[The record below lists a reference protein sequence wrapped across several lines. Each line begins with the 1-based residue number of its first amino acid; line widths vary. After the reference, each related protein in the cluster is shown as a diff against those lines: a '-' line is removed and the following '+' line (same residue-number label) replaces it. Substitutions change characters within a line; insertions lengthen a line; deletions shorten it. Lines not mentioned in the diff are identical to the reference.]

1 MRIKLSTPPVWKLLG
16 GRDSQSSLLSTDVKE
31 NLKGNQMSVSESI
44 RARLRSEGVR
54 FYANDNISSY
64 LTDNDRD
71 ALIAE
76 LTEKFEGVLDSLIID
91 RENDPNS
98 KGTPKRLAKMY
109 INEIMSGRYDA
120 PPPVTAFPN
129 DDVDNRY
136 GGMITV
142 RAELL
147 SMCSHHHQPV
157 KGVAY
162 IGLLPSMKVIGLS
175 KYARIAQHCA
185 RRGTL
190 QEELTKM
197 IADEIVAHTGS
208 KDVAVYIQATHG
220 CMENRGVCAHSS
232 LTQTTEL
239 RGQFFNPS
247 VKNEFLDYI
256 KMQQQF
262 AGNRT

>member
-1 MRIKLSTPPVWKLLG
+1 MAKTISKVIRQRINDAG
-16 GRDSQSSLLSTDVKE
+16 
-31 NLKGNQMSVSESI
+31 
-44 RARLRSEGVR
+44 AR
-54 FYANDNISSY
+54 YWANDNISEFI
-64 LTDNDRD
+64 TEDEKW
-71 ALIAE
+71 ALIDE
-76 LTEKFEGVLDSLIID
+76 LEEKFEGVMDSLLID
-91 RENDPNS
+91 RETDPNS
-98 KGTPKRLAKMY
+98 NGTPRRLAKMY
-109 INEIMSGRYDA
+109 VNEIMSGRYDVA
-120 PPPVTAFPN
+120 PSVTAFPN
-129 DDVDNRY
+129 DDADTRY

-157 KGVAY
+157 KGVCY
-162 IGLLPSMKVIGLS
+162 IGLLPSVKVIGLS

-190 QEELTKM
+190 QEELTQM
-197 IADEIVAHTGS
+197 IANEICKATGS